1 MNMLT
6 MARESI
12 LELAQ
17 TLQLAHQARIAFES
31 RRAAPA
37 PQPYRTQV
45 VDTGHGMVRVVELGT
60 GRVLGFRRTITE
72 AYGLAGQLERGE
84 RPQVAA

>member
-45 VDTGHGMVRVVELGT
+45 VDTGRGMVRVVELGT
-60 GRVLGFRRTITE
+60 GRVLGFRRTLRE
-72 AYGLAGQLERGE
+72 ARWLAEQLERGNHL
-84 RPQVAA
+84 QGAA

>member
-17 TLQLAHQARIAFES
+17 TLQLAHQARMAFEA

-37 PQPYRTQV
+37 QQPYRTQV
-45 VDTGHGMVRVVELGT
+45 VDTGRGMVRVVELGT
-60 GRVLGFRRTITE
+60 GRVLGFRRTLRE
-72 AYGLAGQLERGE
+72 ALALAAQLERDNRQQG
-84 RPQVAA
+84 AA

>member
-17 TLQLAHQARIAFES
+17 TLQLAHQARAAFEE

-37 PQPYRTQV
+37 QQPYRTQV
-45 VDTGHGMVRVVELGT
+45 VDTGSGMVRVVELGT
-60 GRVLGFRRTITE
+60 GRVLGFRRTIKE
-72 AYGLAGQLERGE
+72 AHWLAAQLERGE